1 MRLLA
6 VDTSTV
12 SCSVALIH
20 GTRLLC
26 EMTYGMGK
34 THSRHLMSMIDCVFD
49 RCESKPGDIDG
60 IAVTR
65 GPGTFT
71 GLRIGLSTVKG
82 LALALELPVVGVSS
96 LAALAYPMRYTNRS
110 IVAMIDARRGEVYH
124 ECFDVKQLTIDPS
137 MARDPKVAAPEEV
150 AAMLPED
157 ALLIGSGAL
166 LYRDMFQ
173 KKCPSVEF
181 GEPMQHV
188 IRAASVGFLSMARFR
203 RKSFDSVCALTPEYI
218 RKSDAQIHRVG

>member
-12 SCSVALIH
+12 SCSVALLD

-26 EMTYGMGK
+26 EMTYGAGR
-34 THSRHLMSMIDCVFD
+34 THSGHLMSMIDRVLD

-60 IAVTR
+60 IAVTK

-82 LALALELPVVGVSS
+82 IAVAAGLPVIAVSS
-96 LAALAYPMRYTNRS
+96 LAALAYPMKHTNRN
-110 IVAMIDARRGEVYH
+110 VVTMIDARRGEIYYDR
-124 ECFDVKQLTIDPS
+124 FDARRLAVDPS
-137 MARDPKVAAPEEV
+137 MGCEPKVAAPEEV
-150 AAMLPED
+150 AALLPED

-166 LYRDMFQ
+166 LYQKLFK
-173 KKCPSVEF
+173 KKCPFVEF
-181 GEPMQHV
+181 GDPTQHV
-188 IRAASVGFLSMARFR
+188 IRAASVGLLSMARFK
-203 RKSFDSVCALTPEYI
+203 RKAFDPVCALLPEYI
-218 RKSDAQIHRVG
+218 RKSDAQIQHVG